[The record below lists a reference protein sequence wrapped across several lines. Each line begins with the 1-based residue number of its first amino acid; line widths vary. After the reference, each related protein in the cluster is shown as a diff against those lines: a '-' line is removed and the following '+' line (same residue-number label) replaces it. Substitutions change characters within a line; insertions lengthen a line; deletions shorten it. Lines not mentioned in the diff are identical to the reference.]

1 MSYHNNKKEVIDTE
15 HNKVVAVATH
25 EVGAE
30 IIVKALTFYFGE
42 TFTGNQA
49 VEMMHQNTANAFKK
63 TAAFFLKE
71 EYTGEMCV
79 EYLMEVAEEMAAQA
93 LVVSMRDELKFDKPK

>member
-1 MSYHNNKKEVIDTE
+1 
-15 HNKVVAVATH
+15 
-25 EVGAE
+25 
-30 IIVKALTFYFGE
+30 
-42 TFTGNQA
+42 
-49 VEMMHQNTANAFKK
+49 MHQNTANAFKK